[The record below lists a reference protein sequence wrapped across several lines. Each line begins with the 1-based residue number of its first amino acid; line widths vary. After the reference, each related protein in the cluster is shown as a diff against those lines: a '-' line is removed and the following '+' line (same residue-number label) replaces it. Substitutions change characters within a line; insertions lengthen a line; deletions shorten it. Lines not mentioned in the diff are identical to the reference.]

1 MGLYG
6 YEYFSGANVVVEVE
20 GQPLLE
26 CAGLSCSIRETKMPI
41 YGYSSRHYDA
51 VARGQVIVQGMMLI
65 NYVDNNYVFNALE
78 YGLIQQGAIADF
90 QSGIASSRFDRL
102 DDALVE
108 NGSNMKEIISFIEND
123 PTSPEAQ
130 RLISRVR
137 DTIYKDAEQ
146 DFDINKRVERT
157 VYNPHDS
164 FGSFDIKA
172 TFGNRTSGNG
182 YNGVT
187 GFLLSGVH
195 ITGRGIQI
203 RIDEETIVE
212 EVPFFARNWKEIS
225 RRNLPVITDNPNN
238 PGGPDDNQQKVD
250 QILNLP

>member
-78 YGLIQQGAIADF
+78 YGLIQQGAIADYRNE
-90 QSGIASSRFDRL
+90 IASSRVDRL
-102 DDALVE
+102 DDALTANE
-108 NGSNMKEIISFIEND
+108 SNMKEILSLINSD

-130 RLISRVR
+130 SLISRLK
-137 DTIYKDAEQ
+137 DSIYGDAEQ
-146 DFDINKRVERT
+146 DFDISQRSERI

-172 TFGNRTSGNG
+172 TFGNRSSGNG

-195 ITGRGIQI
+195 ITGRGIQV

-225 RRNLPVITDNPNN
+225 RRNLPVITDNSLN
-238 PGGPDDNQQKVD
+238 PGGTENDERRISEVTD
-250 QILNLP
+250 LP

>member
-78 YGLIQQGAIADF
+78 YGLIQQGAIADYRNE
-90 QSGIASSRFDRL
+90 IASSRVDRL
-102 DDALVE
+102 DDAVVE

-130 RLISRVR
+130 RLISRVK
-137 DTIYKDAEQ
+137 DTLYGDAEQ
-146 DFDINKRVERT
+146 DFDITQRGGRT

-172 TFGNRTSGNG
+172 TFGNRTSRNG

-195 ITGRGIQI
+195 ITGRGIQV

-225 RRNLPVITDNPNN
+225 RRNLPVITDNSVN
-238 PGGPDDNQQKVD
+238 PGGPEGDEQRIGAIFD
-250 QILNLP
+250 LP